1 MKGIFVRLFSPRFGL
16 AAFGLFSLIVLLV
29 VGVFVAAPSDAP
41 APFPEIKPENIVIA
55 PHHAVYKVKTAAL
68 KNGSSI
74 SGVNGRLEFE
84 WRDVCDGW
92 AIQQHTQLHFSYVD
106 DDDQSF
112 SSAELSWESK
122 DGKKYQFNSSR
133 TMSGQEADSYKGKA
147 VQNKNGS
154 VTVNYTL
161 PKDSKVELPAGTL
174 FPSAHTLLLLKKAAA
189 QNMTGEKLF
198 MVRVFDGS
206 DDMGVNE
213 ISAFLFP
220 PRADD
225 VELNDKIKD
234 DPLVKAPG
242 WPVHL
247 AFFKPGTENGGE
259 PDYEMDLILLANGVA
274 KQIRIDYGDYA
285 VLAVLEAIKPI
296 EARGCP

>member
-1 MKGIFVRLFSPRFGL
+1 MKGIVVRLFSPRFGL
-16 AAFGLFSLIVLLV
+16 AAFGLLGLV
-29 VGVFVAAPSDAP
+29 VLSVVHIVGAAPSDAP
-41 APFPEIKPENIVIA
+41 ASFPEIKPENIVIA
-55 PHHAVYKVKTAAL
+55 PHHAVYKVKTASI
-68 KNGSSI
+68 KNGSTI
-74 SGVNGRLEFE
+74 SGVNGKLEFE

-106 DDDQSF
+106 DDDQEF

-133 TMSGQEADSYKGKA
+133 TVNGQETDAYKGKA
-147 VQNKNGS
+147 VRNKNGGVS
-154 VTVNYTL
+154 VVYTL
-161 PKDSKVELPAGTL
+161 PKEMKVDLPEGTI

-189 QNMTGEKLF
+189 QKTTGEKLF
-198 MVRVFDGS
+198 MQRVFDGS
-206 DDMGVNE
+206 DDTGAND

-220 PRADD
+220 PRQDD
-225 VELNDKIKD
+225 VELNDKVKN

-247 AFFKPGTENGGE
+247 AFFKPGKESGGE

-285 VLAVLEAIKPI
+285 VVAVLEAIKPL